1 MYLRIIVRAR
11 QQPGDGSLVVFA
23 ICDEEDLKGLAHYG
37 VQPMF
42 SACRKAPAEPPIFAC
57 SIMMA

>member
-1 MYLRIIVRAR
+1 MA
-11 QQPGDGSLVVFA
+11 SLMVFA

-37 VQPMF
+37 AQPMF
-42 SACRKAPAEPPIFAC
+42 SACLKAPAEPPIFAC